1 MKNLL
6 YTSIIILI
14 CSIMIKAQGQFMSS
28 GPLNRVIYNDQ
39 QLFLSGSNLAWVSYG
54 QDIGLGTT
62 DTTSIGNWMIQMH
75 QHGGNAMRMWLSHEG
90 QYGYTFDAQG
100 RASGLA
106 PNTISDMK
114 KVLKLGWAR
123 EIGVIFCLWGFDMLR
138 TDLDTSIL
146 HRNEKMLSDTSYT
159 NAYIRNCLIPMVKAL
174 KGDPDLISWE
184 IMNEPEGMSTEFGW
198 STNAK
203 TPMKNI
209 QRFINLFTGAIHRAD
224 PTAKVTSGAV
234 TLASLTDVLQPLNKS
249 SQNSVDLN
257 NLTNSQKQDLQN
269 WFNNKYHLNLPVSE
283 IIFGIQ
289 NLTAADY
296 NYYRDDRL
304 IAAGGDSLG
313 ILDFYCV
320 HYYENNGIPH
330 LSPFTHAASLWKLT
344 KPVVVA
350 EFGMQNGSTLAIDG
364 VKTAD
369 LFDSLYT
376 KGYAGAL
383 PWAWSD
389 NTYSTKD
396 QMIAGMQTLWNKY
409 RPAVDLL
416 GSGGDWPVIS
426 IASPQD
432 GSVFPTGSQVTI
444 TATVTDSLAITSVDF
459 YAGTNKI
466 GTVTASPYTYIWSPA
481 DGNYTLSAIA
491 TNGQGHKQTSGII
504 QITVGTL
511 KTRLEAETATL
522 KGPGM
527 KVVTDNTASGHKYVD
542 IQAADST
549 STITWIIPN
558 VTTAGTY
565 QIAFGF
571 RMPYGTPKT
580 QFLNI
585 NGMRADSILFNGTS
599 ASVWYEISKN
609 VTLVAGSNTIQMQMW
624 WSYMQLDYLSVSA
637 STITSVDNLNQ
648 LPTSYSLSQNY
659 PNPFNPTTNIKYSI
673 IKESL
678 VTLKVFDILG
688 REVENLVNTKQVA
701 GSYQVNFNASKLASG
716 VYIYR
721 LIAGDFVKSMKMM
734 LIK

>member
-1 MKNLL
+1 MKKIIFIFVVFLFG
-6 YTSIIILI
+6 SIL
-14 CSIMIKAQGQFMSS
+14 IKAQ
-28 GPLNRVIYNDQ
+28 PNRVGYNNQ

-62 DTTSIGNWMIQMH
+62 DTTSIGNWMVQMH

-138 TDLDTSIL
+138 TDLDTTTL
-146 HRNEKMLSDTSYT
+146 NRNKRMLSDTSYT

-174 KGDPDLISWE
+174 HGDPDLISWE

-198 STNAK
+198 SGNAK

-234 TLASLTDVLQPLNKS
+234 TLASLTDVPQPLNKI
-249 SQNSVDLN
+249 SQNSIDLN

-269 WFNNKYHLNLPVSE
+269 WFNKKYHLNLPVSE
-283 IIFGIQ
+283 IILGIQ

-313 ILDFYCV
+313 TLDFYCF

-364 VKTAD
+364 VKTSD

-376 KGYAGAL
+376 KGYAGSL

-389 NTYSTKD
+389 NTFSTKD
-396 QMIAGMQTLWNKY
+396 QMLAGMQSLWNIN
-409 RPAVDLL
+409 RSAVDLL
-416 GSGGDWPVIS
+416 GSGGDWPIIS
-426 IASPQD
+426 LTSPQD
-432 GSVFPTGSQVTI
+432 GAVFGTGSQVAI
-444 TATVTDSLAITSVDF
+444 TVKVSDSLAITSVDF
-459 YAGTNKI
+459 YAGTTKI
-466 GTVTASPYTYIWSPA
+466 GTVTASPYTFNWSPA
-481 DGNYTLSAIA
+481 AGNYTLFAVA
-491 TNGQGHKQTSGII
+491 TNSQGHKQTSGTI
-504 QITVGTL
+504 QITVGTPSM
-511 KTRLEAETATL
+511 TRLEAENAKLGTTFTS
-522 KGPGM
+522 GTSI
-527 KVVTDNTASGHKYVD
+527 KVVSLITASNHKYVS
-542 IQAADST
+542 IASNDST
-549 STITWIIPN
+549 ATITWYIN
-558 VTTAGTY
+558 NSSSAGNY
-565 QIAFGF
+565 QIAFGYG
-571 RMPYGTPKT
+571 MGYGTPKT
-580 QFLNI
+580 QNLKV
-585 NGMRADSILFNGTS
+585 NGVKVDTILFTG
-599 ASVWYEISKN
+599 ASTTAWYERTK
-609 VTLVAGSNTIQMQMW
+609 VVALAAGNNTIQIQPSW
-624 WSYMQLDYLSVSA
+624 GYMYFDYLSVPA
-637 STITSVDNLNQ
+637 ANITSVENTNQ
-648 LPTSYSLSQNY
+648 LPTNYSLSQNY

-673 IKESL
+673 MKESQ
-678 VTLKVFDILG
+678 VSLKVFDVLG

-721 LIAGDFVKSMKMM
+721 IIAGDFVQSMKMM